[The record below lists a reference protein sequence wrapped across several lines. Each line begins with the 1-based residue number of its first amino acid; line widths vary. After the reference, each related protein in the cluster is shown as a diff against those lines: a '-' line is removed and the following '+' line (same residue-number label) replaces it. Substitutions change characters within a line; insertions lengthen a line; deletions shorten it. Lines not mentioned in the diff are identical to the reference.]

1 MRKLFNIFAVVAL
14 ALGFVSCQEKATDEP
29 QTDVQ
34 PIVPVL
40 VADKTEMLAN
50 GADAVTFTA
59 TVNGTASD
67 EVQIICL
74 NDNSILN
81 QKIFTTTTPG
91 SYRFVAVYNNESSNV
106 VEITA
111 KEVEKI
117 ITLEADKSEIIA
129 DNTET
134 VTFTVKVD
142 GEEVI
147 DGYEIIN
154 LNYNAALEGNTFT
167 SDVAGEF
174 KFQAKYDGRWP
185 SNEVTITVNNVPVP
199 EHKELKITAS
209 PNRIKADG
217 VEEAV
222 FTVKYGDEDVT
233 ADAEIYNTAT
243 QEVIESKKFSSTTVG
258 SYYFRARYDGQTTGV
273 SANVEVYDPALAGK
287 YEIGTIY
294 EVNGTKGVIYAIKT
308 DKNGDTWCYLHSM
321 DEADLQWSTENVWCN
336 CGSDKGSWNTYDPFD
351 ERYSKADGGP
361 RDINNYPAFA
371 WCMNHGDDWFLP
383 SSTELHWLWDAITA
397 GARDFDAP
405 AVAEWNKN
413 ITDNGGMPFMETY
426 YWSSNETAEDLIEVV
441 AFMNDSIVCL
451 DPTKSSYYTARAVYR
466 FLVE

>member
-81 QKIFTTTTPG
+81 KNIFTTTTPG

-142 GEEVI
+142 GVEV
-147 DGYEIIN
+147 DNNYQIIN
-154 LNYNAALEGNTFT
+154 LNYNAALEGNTFV

-185 SNEVTITVNNVPVP
+185 SNEVTITVNNIPMP
-199 EHKELKITAS
+199 EYKELKITAS

-217 VEEAV
+217 MEEAV

-233 ADAEIYNTAT
+233 AEAEIYNTAT
-243 QEVIESKKFSSTTVG
+243 QEVIESKKFASTTVG
-258 SYYFRARYDGQTTGV
+258 SYNFRARYDGQTTGV
-273 SANVEVYDPALAGK
+273 SATVEVYDPALAGK

-294 EVNGTKGVIYAIKT
+294 EVNGVKGVIYAIKT
-308 DKNGDTWCYLHSM
+308 DNKGYTWCYLFSL
-321 DEADLQWSTENVWCN
+321 DEEDLMWSTKYEWCN
-336 CGSDKGSWNTYDPFD
+336 CISDKGAWNTYDPFN
-351 ERYSKADGGP
+351 YYGM
-361 RDINNYPAFA
+361 DINNYPAFK
-371 WCMNHGDDWFLP
+371 WCMDHGEDWFLP
-383 SSTELHWLWDAITA
+383 SSKELVWMWEAITE

-405 AVAEWNKN
+405 AVAKWNKI
-413 ITDNGGMPFMETY
+413 ITDNGGEPFVEAY
-426 YWSSNETAEDLIEVV
+426 YWSSNETSDDLIEVI
-441 AFMNDSIVCL
+441 AFMDDSVVCL
-451 DPTKSSYYTARAVYR
+451 DPAKDNVYTARAAYR
-466 FLVE
+466 FQVE